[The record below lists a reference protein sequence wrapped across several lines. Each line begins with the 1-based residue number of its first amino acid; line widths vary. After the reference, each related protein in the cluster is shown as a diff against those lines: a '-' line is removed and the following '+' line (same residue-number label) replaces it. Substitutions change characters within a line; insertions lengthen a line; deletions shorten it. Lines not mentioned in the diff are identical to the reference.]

1 MAGEKILAR
10 GEMLWL
16 EGDEVFIHP
25 DAQAHPAFIELKD
38 RDKRG
43 GKMQYQK
50 WLRYLYDAY
59 KKEHAVYRNTLPTQR
74 KRNICQGLASDPDI
88 WKEWDNMMADCIR
101 LYNDAQHTP
110 VENMIRKLVI
120 DMDNYIEQLQDTKWT
135 KTVTKEVNTAEGTR
149 TETFEE
155 IDIKRKSDYLNAA
168 SSIIDLADKY
178 KKMLLK
184 EFKENADQGLFE
196 VR

>member
-1 MAGEKILAR
+1 M
-10 GEMLWL
+10 
-16 EGDEVFIHP
+16 
-25 DAQAHPAFIELKD
+25 
-38 RDKRG
+38 
-43 GKMQYQK
+43 
-50 WLRYLYDAY
+50 
-59 KKEHAVYRNTLPTQR
+59 
-74 KRNICQGLASDPDI
+74 
-88 WKEWDNMMADCIR
+88 
-101 LYNDAQHTP
+101 
-110 VENMIRKLVI
+110 
-120 DMDNYIEQLQDTKWT
+120 
-135 KTVTKEVNTAEGTR
+135 